1 MVLPLLSGMN
11 AGPSASIPG
20 FPRRASLTGERL
32 PVCATFGCGRRPRW
46 VIRTSVPAEAMSSE
60 STVRAYKSLAQVE
73 RAFRCLKTVDLHVRP
88 IYHRLD
94 DRIRGHVFLC
104 VLAYYVE
111 WHMRQKLAPI
121 LFDDHD
127 KQEAHRLRES
137 IVAPAPRS
145 AAARRKDQRKRTDD
159 EEPVHSL
166 RTLLEDLGTLAKNR
180 VRVGDTDEEF
190 YLLTRPTPLQHRAL
204 DLLGIKISP

>member
-1 MVLPLLSGMN
+1 M
-11 AGPSASIPG
+11 
-20 FPRRASLTGERL
+20 
-32 PVCATFGCGRRPRW
+32 
-46 VIRTSVPAEAMSSE
+46 
-60 STVRAYKSLAQVE
+60 RAYKSLAQVE

-111 WHMRQKLAPI
+111 WHLRQKLAPI

-127 KQEAHRLRES
+127 KQEAQRLRES

-145 AAARRKDQRKRTDD
+145 AAARRKDQSKRTDEGD
-159 EEPVHSL
+159 PVHSL
-166 RTLLEDLGTLAKNR
+166 RMLLEDLGTLAKNR
-180 VRVGDTDEEF
+180 VRVGDTDRVRVGGADEEF

-204 DLLGIKISP
+204 NLLGIKISP